1 VSSPVPG
8 GEHTAALLEFAV
20 ELARAAGEV
29 TLRAFGGRIAG
40 VAKGDGTPVTD
51 TDQAVER
58 LLRARIRDRFPDHA
72 ILGEE
77 FGVDAG
83 HPTGRPQVR
92 WILDPIDGT
101 RSFMAGVPLY
111 GVLVGL
117 EWGGTPLLGVAHFP
131 ALSQT
136 VSAAR
141 EQGCYLDG
149 TRTGVSSVSRLAD
162 AVALNSDPGLVARSP
177 VGAGWTTLSEKVA
190 YTRSWGDAY
199 GHTLVATGRAEIML
213 DPEDLKPWDAAPL
226 LPILTEAGGRF
237 TSLDGR
243 ATIHGGSGLSTNGLL
258 HDDTLAT
265 LTGPPTPTP

>member
-1 VSSPVPG
+1 MSNRGPG

-20 ELARAAGEV
+20 ALARAAGEV
-29 TLRAFGGRIAG
+29 TLRAFGTRIEG
-40 VAKGDGTPVTD
+40 VAKGDGTPVTE

-58 LLRARIRDRFPDHA
+58 LLRDRIRDRFPDHA

-77 FGVDAG
+77 FGTDAG
-83 HPTGRPQVR
+83 PPTPHPRPR

-101 RSFMAGVPLY
+101 RSFMVGVPLY

-117 EWGGTPLLGVAHFP
+117 EWNGTPLLGVAHFP
-131 ALSQT
+131 ALHQT
-136 VSAAR
+136 VSAALG
-141 EQGCYLDG
+141 QGCHLDG
-149 TRTGVSSVSRLAD
+149 VTTGVSTVSRLSD

-177 VGAGWTTLSEKVA
+177 VGAGWTALSEKVA

-199 GHTLVATGRAEIML
+199 GHALVATGRAEIML

-237 TSLDGR
+237 TCLEGQ

-258 HDDTLAT
+258 HDDALAT
-265 LTGPPTPTP
+265 LTRS